1 MHHHELT
8 AAPTHTGST
17 YPPASGYAYEVHLSI
32 PPDRQRT
39 YSFAHT
45 LHSSAH
51 THTRMH
57 TRARTQVHTQTH
69 TTRVVH
75 APASRPH
82 RAHQQR
88 GQQRDDQLPVYRHLM
103 CWIAMMPSST
113 PSTSVLIMVTAP
125 YTCAQHAG
133 RESACTS
140 CAQYNTQALHMHQ
153 SYETP
158 ARPPTHS
165 DAPKVPLMHGL
176 SHTATHSHKSDICI
190 WSR

>member
-75 APASRPH
+75 APATRPH

-88 GQQRDDQLPVYRHLM
+88 GQQRNDQLPCVS
-103 CWIAMMPSST
+103 P
-113 PSTSVLIMVTAP
+113 PDVLDGHDAQQH
-125 YTCAQHAG
+125 AQHKRVDHG
-133 RESACTS
+133 
-140 CAQYNTQALHMHQ
+140 H
-153 SYETP
+153 
-158 ARPPTHS
+158 RPIHLRTTCRP
-165 DAPKVPLMHGL
+165 
-176 SHTATHSHKSDICI
+176 
-190 WSR
+190 